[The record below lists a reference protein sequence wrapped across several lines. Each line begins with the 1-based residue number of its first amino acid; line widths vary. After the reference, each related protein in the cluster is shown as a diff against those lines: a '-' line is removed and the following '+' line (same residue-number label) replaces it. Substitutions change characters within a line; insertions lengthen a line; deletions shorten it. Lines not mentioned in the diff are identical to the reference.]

1 MSQLIAN
8 HRSTA
13 FLTGAA
19 VAAATF
25 SAYLLFKGLSRRYGR
40 RQEEE
45 EGILKL
51 IIYPIKSLA
60 GIEVSSL
67 RVSSTGM
74 LYGAF
79 HDRSYVLLNEYGNMI
94 TQRTKPK
101 LSLIRTS
108 FHADD
113 QLWLDAPGLE
123 TLKIHAN
130 ESQESAGEMVH
141 FQVWE
146 QDTNGELALT
156 NLLKM

>member
-8 HRSTA
+8 HRSTV
-13 FLTGAA
+13 LTGAA
-19 VAAATF
+19 FAAATF
-25 SAYLLFKGLSRRYGR
+25 SAYILFKGFSRLYGR
-40 RQEEE
+40 RQK

-67 RVSSTGM
+67 RVTSTGM
-74 LYGAF
+74 VYGAF
-79 HDRSYVLLNEYGNMI
+79 HDRSYVLLNEHGNMI

-108 FHADD
+108 FHGDD

-123 TLKIHAN
+123 TLKINAN
-130 ESQESAGEMVH
+130 ESQESEGELVH

-146 QDTNGELALT
+146 QDTNGEFHLT
-156 NLLKM
+156 SSEHVNK